1 MNSEIWY
8 PNDGGDCPVAVGIRL
23 DLQHRDGSFS
33 RDVCA
38 CGPGAKP
45 ESYWFRHDKG
55 TDIVAYR
62 IRSESRS
69 PGEWIVNGVKA
80 PSWAIGIAK
89 FEGTAWVGHAGY
101 NYRTD
106 ESNCIEHRFDSE
118 RPRAAFIVTEWR
130 PGCSPA
136 AQPRIAA
143 HEFLERGVKHMR
155 DRAVQRD
162 SDAGERSMARAVAA
176 FNAQEGTNLTEAQG
190 WRFMIQLKYARAV
203 NGVFVADDYED
214 MAAYAGLAGEAAQ

>member
-1 MNSEIWY
+1 MSHIPEGATHINPNSGIYYKMADDHAMYYGGRW
-8 PNDGGDCPVAVGIRL
+8 DGWVKSSVYRGL
-23 DLQHRDGSFS
+23 DLF
-33 RDVCA
+33 
-38 CGPGAKP
+38 
-45 ESYWFRHDKG
+45 
-55 TDIVAYR
+55 
-62 IRSESRS
+62 
-69 PGEWIVNGVKA
+69 
-80 PSWAIGIAK
+80 IGISPPDAP
-89 FEGTAWVGHAGY
+89 V
-101 NYRTD
+101 
-106 ESNCIEHRFDSE
+106 DST
-118 RPRAAFIVTEWR
+118 PT
-130 PGCSPA
+130 
-136 AQPRIAA
+136 PRIAA

>member
-1 MNSEIWY
+1 MQTHDGFNVPDGAIGYSNGGAHYSPIFYAKHGSELVFTMA
-8 PNDGGDCPVAVGIRL
+8 GDDLPVQWEKSINV
-23 DLQHRDGSFS
+23 
-33 RDVCA
+33 
-38 CGPGAKP
+38 
-45 ESYWFRHDKG
+45 RHD
-55 TDIVAYR
+55 V
-62 IRSESRS
+62 
-69 PGEWIVNGVKA
+69 EWF
-80 PSWAIGIAK
+80 P
-89 FEGTAWVGHAGY
+89 AGPVP
-101 NYRTD
+101 T
-106 ESNCIEHRFDSE
+106 
-118 RPRAAFIVTEWR
+118 
-130 PGCSPA
+130 
-136 AQPRIAA
+136 PRIAA

>member
-1 MNSEIWY
+1 MSGEIWY
-8 PNDGGDCPVAVGIRL
+8 PNNGGDCPVKEGVLI
-23 DLQHRDGSFS
+23 DIQHRDGSFT
-33 RDVCA
+33 RCTPAV
-38 CGPGAKP
+38 GPGVCDA
-45 ESYWFRHDKG
+45 SYWRKKG
-55 TDIVAYR
+55 RDQDIVAYR
-62 IRSESRS
+62 I
-69 PGEWIVNGVKA
+69 
-80 PSWAIGIAK
+80 
-89 FEGTAWVGHAGY
+89 
-101 NYRTD
+101 
-106 ESNCIEHRFDSE
+106 CSE
-118 RPRAAFIVTEWR
+118 RA
-130 PGCSPA
+130 CSDSLT
-136 AQPRIAA
+136 PRIAA

>member
-1 MNSEIWY
+1 MSDTYCGFEIPEGAIGFSAAQKFLHAIFY
-8 PNDGGDCPVAVGIRL
+8 ARHDDKLVFTLAGGPAPYVWEESL
-23 DLQHRDGSFS
+23 TLRDN
-33 RDVCA
+33 V
-38 CGPGAKP
+38 
-45 ESYWFRHDKG
+45 EWFRTESG
-55 TDIVAYR
+55 DITSA
-62 IRSESRS
+62 
-69 PGEWIVNGVKA
+69 
-80 PSWAIGIAK
+80 
-89 FEGTAWVGHAGY
+89 
-101 NYRTD
+101 
-106 ESNCIEHRFDSE
+106 
-118 RPRAAFIVTEWR
+118 
-130 PGCSPA
+130 
-136 AQPRIAA
+136 PRITA